1 MCQQQRGGNLSL
13 SPSLLWP
20 QPSLLHSP
28 GPWVMFLKIFFLCG
42 NHSVL
47 PPAMVTDVP
56 IGMYPGTA
64 QDSQELRQKP
74 SFLSCVPSLGTCRAT
89 LGVSGSSQGRLQLA
103 GLLAVFITK
112 IFHHRLHLAGAVG
125 VLGRQSTWL
134 PQLVG
139 K

>member
-1 MCQQQRGGNLSL
+1 
-13 SPSLLWP
+13 
-20 QPSLLHSP
+20 
-28 GPWVMFLKIFFLCG
+28 MFLKIFFLCG

-47 PPAMVTDVP
+47 PPAMVTDLP

-74 SFLSCVPSLGTCRAT
+74 SFPSCVPSLGTCRAT